1 MSTFI
6 GHVSSAKK
14 KTWPTQKQDLGFY
27 SKSVIKFWSPHTTLI
42 IQMSNCHQC
51 PEWCNQKPKCF
62 SKLLDSFS
70 LLKIS
75 GKTIDEF
82 NSH

>member
-6 GHVSSAKK
+6 GHVSSAK

-27 SKSVIKFWSPHTTLI
+27 SKSVIKFWNPHTTLI
-42 IQMSNCHQC
+42 IQISNYHQC